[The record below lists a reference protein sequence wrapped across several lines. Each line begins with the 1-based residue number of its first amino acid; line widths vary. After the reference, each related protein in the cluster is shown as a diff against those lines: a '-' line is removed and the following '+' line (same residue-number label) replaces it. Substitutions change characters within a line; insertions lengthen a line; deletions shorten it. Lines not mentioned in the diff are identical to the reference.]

1 MQRDPQSV
9 AERTPLSVESKVAF
23 LGQPHLF
30 ADGSR
35 RVDVIETRLSWV
47 FLSGHFAYKFKKP
60 VHEPLID
67 FRTLQGRRINCEREV
82 RLNRRLAAPVYL
94 GVVAL
99 TRDNT
104 GALDLGGAGEVVEWL
119 VHMRRLPH
127 EQMLDHALA
136 HGGCEVGPVKRAADV
151 LAGFYARTR
160 PEQLP
165 PADYVRRLEGETVR
179 RVRTLQS
186 APWAWER
193 RRLQRLLVSQRQFL
207 GQRRTLLESRA
218 ANGHVVEGHGDLRP
232 QHVCLA
238 PQPWFIDCLEFSRV
252 LRVLDPLDDLA
263 YLVLECERDGAAWV
277 GDAFVQAYAHLTGD
291 DFAHPLVPFYAS
303 RRAVLRAFQSLRHIR
318 EDRVPRPLHWTARAQ
333 RYLAL
338 AERNMERALA
348 A

>member
-1 MQRDPQSV
+1 MQHDPQS
-9 AERTPLSVESKVAF
+9 AAGTTPVSVEAKVAF
-23 LGQPHLF
+23 LRQPRLF

-47 FLSGHFAYKFKKP
+47 FLSERFAYKFKKP
-60 VHEPLID
+60 IREPLID
-67 FRTLQGRRINCEREV
+67 FRTLQGRRINSEREV

-99 TRDNT
+99 TRDT
-104 GALDLGGAGEVVEWL
+104 SGGLELGGPGEVVEWL

-127 EQMLDHALA
+127 EQMLDYVLA
-136 HGGCEVGPVKRAADV
+136 QGGCEAGPVKRAADV
-151 LAGFYARTR
+151 LAGFYARAR
-160 PEQLP
+160 PERVP
-165 PADYVRRLEGETVR
+165 PEAYVRRLEGETVR

-193 RRLQRLLVSQRQFL
+193 GRLQRLLDSQRQFL
-207 GQRRTLLESRA
+207 AQRRALLESRA
-218 ANGHVVEGHGDLRP
+218 ADGHVVEGHGDLRP

-238 PQPWFIDCLEFSRV
+238 PQPLFIDCLEFSRV
-252 LRVLDPLDDLA
+252 LRLLDPLDDLA
-263 YLVLECERDGAAWV
+263 YLALECERDGAAWV
-277 GDAFVQAYAHLTGD
+277 GDAFVQAYVRLMGD
-291 DFAHPLVPFYAS
+291 DYAHPLVPFYAS

-318 EDRVPRPLHWTARAQ
+318 EDRVPRPLHWTVRAQ